1 MRFGW
6 LVGLAENFCTRCSM
20 LEVYALCIVSL
31 RNSGSICDICVLCCY
46 SVAKCIPHVVFRDV
60 IECVRYCSAW
70 FVFWDMLRRVD
81 FAAATDFAM
90 ILCRFFWLSKQKFRI
105 CFNSMLRCCFG
116 YRIACGRAVLAAVIE
131 MVQFHYSCGTRKG
144 WVPSALRQI
153 SWQALFLVGMWPCS
167 GLRKCCRGRVL
178 RMCLPLQF

>member
-1 MRFGW
+1 MTFAFCVVILWRKAFRTWFCVMLLNVSDTVQHNLCFGTCCGVW
-6 LVGLAENFCTRCSM
+6 ILRQLPTLRWFCVAFSGFRNKNFCC
-20 LEVYALCIVSL
+20 A
-31 RNSGSICDICVLCCY
+31 
-46 SVAKCIPHVVFRDV
+46 
-60 IECVRYCSAW
+60 
-70 FVFWDMLRRVD
+70 
-81 FAAATDFAM
+81 
-90 ILCRFFWLSKQKFRI
+90 FRI

-131 MVQFHYSCGTRKG
+131 MVRFHYSCGTRKG

-167 GLRKCCRGRVL
+167 GLRKCCRGCVL